1 MPFIGNKPSAVPLT
15 SADITDNI
23 IVNADINSSAAIAL
37 SKLATT
43 GTMTFASTIGV
54 GGATPA
60 ASGAGV
66 SFPATQS
73 ASTDANTLDD
83 YEEGTWTPTLTS
95 ASGSGMTFDS
105 RGTYVKIGKQ
115 VTVLFDIQLTAKGT
129 ASGALKLAGLPFTR
143 DTSYVMGVSSIGFFV
158 GMTTSLVLLSVFI
171 DSNAT
176 TGTLSR
182 TTAAA
187 TTTNSNLVVADFD
200 GGNGR
205 FATTVTYLTA

>member
-37 SKLATT
+37 SKLAST
-43 GTMTFASTIGV
+43 GTLTVDNIQ
-54 GGATPA
+54 
-60 ASGAGV
+60 
-66 SFPATQS
+66 FPATQVAS
-73 ASTDANTLDD
+73 ANANNLDD

-115 VTVLFDIQLTAKGT
+115 VTVLFDIQTTAKGT
-129 ASGALKLAGLPFTR
+129 ASGALKLSGLPFTR
-143 DTSYVMGVSSIGFFV
+143 DTSYVMGASSIGWFV
-158 GMTTSLVLLSVFI
+158 GMSSSLDLLSVFI

-187 TTTNSNLVVADFD
+187 TAVSNLVVADFD
-200 GGNGR
+200 GGNAR